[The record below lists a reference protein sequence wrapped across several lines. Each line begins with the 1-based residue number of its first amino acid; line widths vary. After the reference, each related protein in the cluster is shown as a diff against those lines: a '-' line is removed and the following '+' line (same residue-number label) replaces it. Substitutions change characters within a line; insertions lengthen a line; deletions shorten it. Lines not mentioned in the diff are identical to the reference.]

1 MVAMNN
7 IVSIHSYLRD
17 VSLNWRLV
25 FVFIH
30 WGHFAYNMFL
40 FQTKTWKFS
49 CIFQWNIHFLMIA
62 LSAMFVLRKIRIKE
76 NYKLTQGK
84 YGLSIFSL
92 GQFRIRINFENL
104 ISKCS
109 TVLNELEY
117 SKLFSHR
124 FEDRFIT
131 ELKLK
136 NFLQTQFRLNK
147 LK

>member
-1 MVAMNN
+1 MN
-7 IVSIHSYLRD
+7 
-17 VSLNWRLV
+17 
-25 FVFIH
+25 
-30 WGHFAYNMFL
+30 
-40 FQTKTWKFS
+40 K
-49 CIFQWNIHFLMIA
+49 
-62 LSAMFVLRKIRIKE
+62 
-76 NYKLTQGK
+76 
-84 YGLSIFSL
+84 
-92 GQFRIRINFENL
+92 RIRINFENL

-147 LK
+147 LKINTRKLGHQSFF